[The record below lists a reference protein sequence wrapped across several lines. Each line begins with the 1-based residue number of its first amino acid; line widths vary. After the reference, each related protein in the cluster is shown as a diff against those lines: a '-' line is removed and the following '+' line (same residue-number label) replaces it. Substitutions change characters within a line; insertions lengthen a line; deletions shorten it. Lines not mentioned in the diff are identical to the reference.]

1 MTAIFFLSFSFSIY
15 KTVNE
20 IFSLFPFL
28 CLMLAID
35 LGVMNVKKLENDPNV
50 DDDLVMTGVAMT
62 ERSTEEGI
70 GGRVF

>member
-1 MTAIFFLSFSFSIY
+1 
-15 KTVNE
+15 
-20 IFSLFPFL
+20 
-28 CLMLAID
+28 MLAID
-35 LGVMNVKKLENDPNV
+35 LGVINVKKLENDPNV